1 VASREAAAS
10 RPSTGGGIEA
20 EHWVEGEEGGVEGGD
35 GLGVEDRIRVYGHE
49 KMRQPHDAT
58 GKFTGTRVCGAG
70 GTRIYTWVVVR
81 IG

>member
-10 RPSTGGGIEA
+10 RPSTGGGVEA
-20 EHWVEGEEGGVEGGD
+20 EHWVEGGD

>member
-10 RPSTGGGIEA
+10 RPSTGGGVEA

-49 KMRQPHDAT
+49 KMR
-58 GKFTGTRVCGAG
+58 
-70 GTRIYTWVVVR
+70 
-81 IG
+81 